1 MVKAKKKTKGS
12 EFTMTRY
19 ERKELF
25 MQGVLDLVEI
35 DYEYLFA
42 SQVNICPCQQ
52 NLIMTS
58 NLS

>member
-1 MVKAKKKTKGS
+1 MVKAKGKTKGS

-42 SQVNICPCQQ
+42 SQVNI
-52 NLIMTS
+52 
-58 NLS
+58 

>member
-1 MVKAKKKTKGS
+1 MVKAKAKSKGS
-12 EFTMTRY
+12 EFTMSKY

-42 SQVNICPCQQ
+42 SHVNI
-52 NLIMTS
+52 
-58 NLS
+58 

>member
-1 MVKAKKKTKGS
+1 MVKAKAKSKGS
-12 EFTMTRY
+12 EFTMSKY

-42 SQVNICPCQQ
+42 SQVNI
-52 NLIMTS
+52 
-58 NLS
+58 